1 MAVDTDTTPRVIIC
15 GAGPVG
21 TMSGAYCADS
31 RPFRRVETF
40 EGECSLSGSG
50 AGTSALT
57 AELTLGTIY
66 S

>member
-1 MAVDTDTTPRVIIC
+1 VIIC